1 MNTSGTFS
9 MELEGKT
16 SHTYSGIVTNITGM
30 IIPKIGVPWDL
41 KI

>member
-30 IIPKIGVPWDL
+30 IIY
-41 KI
+41 